1 MGQKS
6 SGLVEGHRLCEHVT
20 LGVLARVVPVD
31 LVDAVLRDTGR
42 WNWRARQLLPR
53 LVVYYVMAL
62 TLYAHASYDAVLRE
76 LVEGLRWLRWDGT
89 AVGLACKSAITQ
101 ARVRLGEAPLREL
114 FRRVARPLA
123 EPGAPGAWYRE
134 RRLVSFDGTTID
146 VPDLPALERDFGRP
160 VSPRG
165 SSGFPQLRLLALLET
180 GTHAIFAAA
189 IAGFST
195 GEITLARR
203 IMAHLKPGMLCLADR
218 AFVGYTLWR
227 DAAATGADLLWR
239 ARRTAVF
246 PCLRRLD
253 DGSFLSRLYPSSDHR
268 QRDRA
273 GLTVRVIEY
282 RMPGVPGGD
291 RIYRL
296 VTTLLDAQAAPA
308 LELAA
313 LYHERWEDET
323 VLAEVKVT
331 LPGGRPILRSRRPDL
346 IRQEVY
352 GLLVTHFAIRQLM
365 VEASQRAGCDPDT
378 LSFVQTIEIIRR
390 NLPFHVAFSP

>member
-6 SGLVEGHRLCEHVT
+6 SRLVEGHRLCEHVT

-42 WNWRARQLLPR
+42 PSWRARQLLPR
-53 LVVYYVMAL
+53 VVVYYVMAL
-62 TLYAHASYDAVLRE
+62 TLYAHASYDSVLRE
-76 LVEGLRWLRWDGT
+76 LVEGLRWLRWDGA

-123 EPGAPGAWYRE
+123 DPGASGAWYRE
-134 RRLVSFDGTTID
+134 LRLVSFDGTTID

-160 VSPRG
+160 SSPRG
-165 SSGFPQLRLLALLET
+165 VSGFPQLRLLALLET
-180 GTHAIFAAA
+180 GTHAIFAAVFDGVA
-189 IAGFST
+189 T

-203 IMAHLKPGMLCLADR
+203 IMAHLQPGMLCLADR

-239 ARRTAVF
+239 ARRIAVF

-253 DGSFLSRLYPSSDHR
+253 DGSFLSRLYPSADHR
-268 QRDRA
+268 QRDRD

-291 RIYRL
+291 RLYRL
-296 VTTLLDAQAAPA
+296 VTTLLDARAAPA
-308 LELAA
+308 AELAA

-331 LPGGRPILRSRRPDL
+331 MPGGRPILRSRRPDL

-352 GLLVTHFAIRQLM
+352 GLLLTHFAIRQLM

-378 LSFVQTIEIIRR
+378 LSFIPTIEIVRR
-390 NLPFHVAFSP
+390 NLPVPVAFAP

>member
-1 MGQKS
+1 MGRKS
-6 SGLVEGHRLCEHVT
+6 SRLVEGHRLCEHVT
-20 LGVLARVVPVD
+20 LGVVARVVPVD

-76 LVEGLRWLRWDGT
+76 LVEGLRWLRWDGA

-123 EPGAPGAWYRE
+123 EPGTPGAWYRE
-134 RRLVSFDGTTID
+134 LRLVSFDGTTID

-160 VSPRG
+160 SSPRG
-165 SSGFPQLRLLALLET
+165 VSGFPQLRLLALLET

-189 IAGFST
+189 LAGVAT

-203 IMAHLKPGMLCLADR
+203 IVAHLTPGMLCLADR
-218 AFVGYTLWR
+218 AFVGYPLWR
-227 DAAATGADLLWR
+227 EAAATGADLLWR
-239 ARRTAVF
+239 ARHIAVF

-268 QRDRA
+268 QRDRD

-296 VTTLLDAQAAPA
+296 VTTLLDDWAAPA
-308 LELAA
+308 AELAA

-323 VLAEVKVT
+323 VLAEVKGT
-331 LPGGRPILRSRRPDL
+331 MPGGRPILRSRRPDL
-346 IRQEVY
+346 IRQKVY
-352 GLLVTHFAIRQLM
+352 GLLLTHFAIRQLM

-390 NLPFHVAFSP
+390 NLPFYVAFSP